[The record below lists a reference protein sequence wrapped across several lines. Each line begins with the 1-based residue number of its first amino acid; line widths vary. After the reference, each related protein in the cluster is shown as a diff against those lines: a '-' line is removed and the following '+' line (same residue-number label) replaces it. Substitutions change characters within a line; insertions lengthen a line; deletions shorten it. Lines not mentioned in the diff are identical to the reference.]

1 MEYFQKNC
9 YSSCLTLR
17 LKGFILVFSVGF
29 LKNRVTLK
37 SKIKTNTDWFSHYW
51 ADRNSVWVRV
61 TKDNNVEVFPGGQNI
76 LPLPE
81 GDALDLGELPT
92 SLISAVYRVR
102 KSKATEWLQFTGRN
116 ERCLSARVEFKADAS
131 VFIDIDLRCQPNFD
145 WSRYD
150 GFSVGVLIA
159 DASKNLVYANESA
172 ANLLG
177 YSTAQEVL
185 LQNPSELLHPDDW
198 QNVKRLF
205 AERRAEG
212 SSHIEDVFRFRRR
225 EGGDKWLKAVVS
237 PITDP
242 NNVITHYISVIVSIN
257 EEKLIEHRL
266 IRSEERLRSIF
277 YRAQAGVVLTNS
289 QGRIIAA
296 NSAFCEMVG
305 FESEREARRVSL
317 PEVTV
322 AEDRIREKE
331 LFDDLLQNRRSHY
344 RIEKRYTHQDGH
356 TTWTDAIVSAIYEDG
371 KDEPVNYISIVQNIQ
386 QAKENEQRMLAL
398 NELKDKFFSILSHDL
413 KNPIAAVIG
422 LSDLALHSA
431 KEGKMD
437 DVLEMLNMIQVSS
450 NRVHDLLINVLD
462 WSRSQQGSLTFSP
475 EEVSLDAIIDE
486 VSDLLELSCLQ
497 KEVNLITDIPSGT
510 SIKADIH
517 MLKSIL
523 LNLTTNALKYTERGG
538 EIVIKVEK
546 TGSGFFFSVED
557 SGIGMSVDQLERLKH
572 MEPPQRSNGTEDE
585 PGSGLGLILVKEFVQ
600 AHGSELMVVS
610 EEGKGSTFSFYLPS

>member
-1 MEYFQKNC
+1 M
-9 YSSCLTLR
+9 
-17 LKGFILVFSVGF
+17 
-29 LKNRVTLK
+29 K
-37 SKIKTNTDWFSHYW
+37 SKITTNTDWFSHYW
-51 ADRNSVWVRV
+51 AGRNSVWIRV
-61 TKDNNVEVFPGGQNI
+61 TKDNNVEVFPASQNI
-76 LPLPE
+76 LPLPNHSTAE
-81 GDALDLGELPT
+81 LEELPS

-102 KSKATEWLQFTGRN
+102 KSRGVEWIQFKSSN
-116 ERCLSARVEFKADAS
+116 QECLSARVEYRADDS
-131 VFIDIDLRCQPNFD
+131 IFIDIDLRCQPNLD

-159 DASKNLVYANESA
+159 DASKNLVYSNDIA
-172 ANLLG
+172 ASLLG
-177 YSTAQEVL
+177 YSSPEEVL
-185 LQNPSELLHPDDW
+185 EQSPSDLLHNDDW
-198 QNVKRLF
+198 NNVKRLF

-212 SSHIEDVFRFRRR
+212 SKHLEDVFRFRRR

-242 NNVITHYISVIVSIN
+242 NDVITHFLSVIVSIN

-289 QGRIIAA
+289 EGRIIAA

-305 FESEREARRVSL
+305 FDSESEARRVSL

-322 AEDRIREKE
+322 KEDREREKE
-331 LFDDLLQNRRSHY
+331 LFDDLLEHKKTHY
-344 RIEKRYTHQDGH
+344 RIEKRYIHKDGH

-371 KDEPVNYISIVQNIQ
+371 KDVPVNYISIVQNIQ
-386 QAKENEQRMLAL
+386 EAKENEQRMLAL

-422 LSDLALHSA
+422 LSDLAVYSA
-431 KEGKMD
+431 KEGKME
-437 DVLEMLNMIQVSS
+437 DVLEMVNMIQVSA

-475 EEVSLDAIIDE
+475 EQVALDDIIDE
-486 VSDLLELSCLQ
+486 VSKLLELSCLQ

-510 SIKADIH
+510 VIKADIH

-538 EIVIKVEK
+538 EILLRVKASD
-546 TGSGFFFSVED
+546 SGYFFSVKD
-557 SGIGMSVDQLERLKH
+557 SGIGMTPDQLERLNR

-585 PGSGLGLILVKEFVQ
+585 PGSGLGLILVKEFIQ
-600 AHGSELMVVS
+600 AHGSDLNVES
-610 EEGKGSTFSFYLPS
+610 EEGRGSTFSFYLPS